1 LPTPLGVANP
11 VWLDDLEFDIARH
24 VAPVRTGGPVS
35 RPELRQIV
43 AGASLFF
50 GLCADRDAVKGLRVL
65 ADGIRRSADELL
77 RVAG

>member
-1 LPTPLGVANP
+1 
-11 VWLDDLEFDIARH
+11 
-24 VAPVRTGGPVS
+24 VS